1 MKKEKGITLIAL
13 IITIIVLL
21 ILAGVSLK
29 LIAGNEGILG
39 RAEKAVTKNDEA
51 SAREKLELELQGLLI
66 ARKSGEKFNLEDEL
80 TNKGFIVDGDMVT
93 VDGYQFKIDE
103 DKLQIVESLGKGEKN
118 EAIIIETTSEISEDG
133 TTATLTIDN
142 TDGTITSVQVSGKE
156 AREQDGKYVIEITEN
171 GTYTIVAKNSAGEYN
186 TKTITISDL
195 KEDLKISTVQE
206 LVAFAQSVN
215 AGKTY
220 EGQVVRLKNDLDLK
234 GINWEPIGYWM
245 NETDNKEFNGTFDGE
260 NHTISNLTINMLSQ
274 PSDDY
279 WGAGFIG
286 ILGDGTLKNIKFS
299 NANIHSAVTGTGIA
313 VGDIERNA
321 TIENVETLNGEINT
335 TAAYAG
341 GICGNMN
348 AGKIVNCVNRANVNS
363 QESYIAGICGS
374 MINANIADCT
384 NNAKVKSNGG
394 YTGGICGSISQG
406 NVNRCG
412 NNGEII
418 STESENSIGGI
429 AGFIANRTT
438 KGLVMSYCYNKA
450 NIVASGTHNVGGIVR
465 KFAEEIII

>member
-220 EGQVVRLKNDLDLK
+220 EGQVVRLKNDLDLSK
-234 GINWEPIGYWM
+234 TCYKVDGTAENDISWEPIG
-245 NETDNKEFNGTFDGE
+245 NVTVAFAGIFEGE
-260 NHTISNLTINMLSQ
+260 NHTIENL
-274 PSDDY
+274 Y
-279 WGAGFIG
+279 
-286 ILGDGTLKNIKFS
+286 
-299 NANIHSAVTGTGIA
+299 
-313 VGDIERNA
+313 
-321 TIENVETLNGEINT
+321 INT
-335 TAAYAG
+335 DNNYQGLFGNNVGIIQNLKVHGNVKSTSGRTAILCGESSGTIKNVTTLPESVVTALQNSG
-341 GICGNMN
+341 GICGVL
-348 AGKIVNCVNRANVNS
+348 AGR
-363 QESYIAGICGS
+363 IA
-374 MINANIADCT
+374 
-384 NNAKVKSNGG
+384 
-394 YTGGICGSISQG
+394 Q
-406 NVNRCG
+406 CG
-412 NNGEII
+412 NNATVYGG
-418 STESENSIGGI
+418 SQFIGGI
-429 AGFIANRTT
+429 VGYVEPGI
-438 KGLVMSYCYNKA
+438 GEVVSYSYNKGDILA
-450 NIVASGTHNVGGIVR
+450 QGYFVGGIVR
-465 KFAEEIII
+465 MS

>member
-1 MKKEKGITLIAL
+1 MKKSKGITLIAL

-21 ILAGVSLK
+21 ILAGVSLR
-29 LIAGNEGILG
+29 LVAGNEGILG

-215 AGKTY
+215 AGETY
-220 EGQVVRLKNDLDLK
+220 QGKVVRLKNDLDLK
-234 GINWEPIGYWM
+234 GMNWEPIGSWRSEEDYIAF
-245 NETDNKEFNGTFDGE
+245 KGTFDGE
-260 NHTISNLTINMLSQ
+260 NHVISHLKVHKEYQ
-274 PSDDY
+274 EGEDY
-279 WGAGFIG
+279 EGVGFFGVLEAGS
-286 ILGDGTLKNIKFS
+286 LKNLKFNQPEVYS
-299 NANIHSAVTGTGIA
+299 EMGSTGIA
-313 VGDIERNA
+313 VGYLHNNGSISD
-321 TIENVETLNGEINT
+321 VEILNGNIEGAMHT
-335 TAAYAG
+335 GGVCGAADG
-341 GICGNMN
+341 KIQNCGNS
-348 AGKIVNCVNRANVNS
+348 AIVTGN
-363 QESYIAGICGS
+363 Q
-374 MINANIADCT
+374 
-384 NNAKVKSNGG
+384 NN
-394 YTGGICGSISQG
+394 TGGIVGYMEPE
-406 NVNRCG
+406 
-412 NNGEII
+412 NGEVI
-418 STESENSIGGI
+418 
-429 AGFIANRTT
+429 
-438 KGLVMSYCYNKA
+438 SYCYNKGD
-450 NIVASGTHNVGGIVR
+450 IISTSSGQHTGGIVR
-465 KFAEEIII
+465 IFWR